1 MFLRVL
7 PVVAS
12 LGLVSLP
19 ALSHAHYDGG
29 RADSHAP
36 ISVMGDHTH
45 GKGEWMLSYR
55 YMGMSM
61 SGAKSGSDSLS
72 TEEAFAEI
80 PGMGMMNMKVL
91 PYEMTMD
98 MHMLGGMYAPTDNLT
113 LVAMLPYATREMT
126 AKSRMTMM
134 MNTTESEV
142 ETETSGI
149 GDVSLGGLY
158 KFYDQGGYRL
168 HLNLVLGLPT
178 GSIEEEDYIP
188 MQQQDVQLPYGMQLG
203 SGSYEARP
211 GITLNKQ
218 FDSWSWGAQASA
230 KIALDENDQGY
241 KLGSRKY
248 LTAWAAKPLAPWASV
263 SVAAY
268 KSWWSD
274 IHGEAKDLTISP
286 QMNPGADPDA
296 KGGQRLDIGVG
307 LNLQGKNG
315 ALKGHRLAF
324 EYKAPVQESL
334 HGIQMESDYSFT
346 VGWQKAFGGNDPAVG
361 TQKTPVPVGTTRS
374 EVTSVGWPE
383 G

>member
-307 LNLQGKNG
+307 LNLLGKNG

-346 VGWQKAFGGNDPAVG
+346 VGWQKAFGG
-361 TQKTPVPVGTTRS
+361 K
-374 EVTSVGWPE
+374 
-383 G
+383 

>member
-1 MFLRVL
+1 MSTTFTRCTL
-7 PVVAS
+7 AAAI
-12 LGLVSLP
+12 LGTSGL
-19 ALSHAHYDGG
+19 AWGHYDGG

-45 GKGEWMLSYR
+45 AKGEWMLSYR
-55 YMGMSM
+55 YMGMGM

-72 TEEAFAEI
+72 TDEAFDEI
-80 PGMGMMNMKVL
+80 PGMGPMNMKAL
-91 PYEMTMD
+91 PYDMTME
-98 MHMLGGMYAPTDNLT
+98 MHMVGAMYAPTDNLT
-113 LVAMLPYATREMT
+113 LLAMLPYSTNEMT
-126 AKSRMTMM
+126 TKTRMTMM
-134 MNTTESEV
+134 MNTMEDEFD
-142 ETETSGI
+142 TETSGI
-149 GDVSLGGLY
+149 GDVSVGGLY

-188 MQQQDVQLPYGMQLG
+188 MAGQELQLPYPMQLG

-218 FDSWSWGAQASA
+218 YASWSWGAQASA
-230 KIALDENDQGY
+230 RIALDENDQGY
-241 KLGSRKY
+241 KLGSRKF

-274 IHGEAKDLTISP
+274 IHGEAEDLTISP
-286 QMNPGADPDA
+286 MMNPAADPEA

-307 LNLQGKNG
+307 LNLLGKNG
-315 ALKGHRLAF
+315 ALKGHRLAM

-334 HGIQMESDYSFT
+334 HGIQMETDYTFT
-346 VGWQKAFGGNDPAVG
+346 VGWQKAFGG
-361 TQKTPVPVGTTRS
+361 K
-374 EVTSVGWPE
+374 
-383 G
+383 

>member
-218 FDSWSWGAQASA
+218 
-230 KIALDENDQGY
+230 
-241 KLGSRKY
+241 
-248 LTAWAAKPLAPWASV
+248 
-263 SVAAY
+263 
-268 KSWWSD
+268 
-274 IHGEAKDLTISP
+274 
-286 QMNPGADPDA
+286 
-296 KGGQRLDIGVG
+296 
-307 LNLQGKNG
+307 
-315 ALKGHRLAF
+315 
-324 EYKAPVQESL
+324 
-334 HGIQMESDYSFT
+334 
-346 VGWQKAFGGNDPAVG
+346 
-361 TQKTPVPVGTTRS
+361 
-374 EVTSVGWPE
+374 
-383 G
+383 